1 MPSHRS
7 RHPRVAAAAA
17 VAAATAIVLT
27 ATPASSL
34 SGGPVTDGSRA
45 FTTNILFGDHLKG
58 CSGVLV
64 DKSYVLTAANCVSA
78 TSERPVTGKL
88 QDKTTV
94 TVGRADL
101 NTGTTGAVVEA
112 TDVIVHPERN
122 VALLK
127 LSAPVANGTPAV
139 LSSQAPAAGQTLHS
153 SGFGRTATSWIPGL
167 LNSGQFNVTATTS
180 DAVVDLEPTGDA
192 AICQGD
198 AGGPLTRDN
207 AGLHELVALTT
218 GSWLGSCLGGPEGET
233 RRGARAVR
241 VDDLGQWIKGNVTVP
256 GPDTSNLTDQRALA
270 DFNGDGKA
278 DLAAVDKNGTLQ
290 VYRGRA
296 EGTFEPTP
304 TAVGTPGVW
313 KTVQRIFAGDF
324 NGDGKRDIAAVWESD
339 RILLHAGKGD
349 GTFATT
355 VILSPQNATWAQLK
369 HLTRYKL
376 DPASPKDGV
385 LATRPNGDLYAYKVG
400 TNGQLDFNGGKK
412 IWPDTSFNSVIILG
426 TGDFNG
432 DGRDDVVGVWEN
444 GALVRWT
451 GNAAGTLDSGGLAA
465 AGTWTDLR
473 IVTGDVDGDGKI
485 DIVSWKGNKMSFHR
499 GRGNGT
505 FEGVGVQL

>member
-1 MPSHRS
+1 MPSQRS
-7 RHPRVAAAAA
+7 RHPRVAGAAA
-17 VAAATAIVLT
+17 VAAAAIVLT

-34 SGGPVTDGSRA
+34 SGALVTDGSRA
-45 FTTNILFGDHLKG
+45 FAANIVFGDQIKG

-78 TSERPVTGKL
+78 TAERPVSGKI
-88 QDKTTV
+88 QAKTTV

-101 NTGTTGAVVEA
+101 NAGTGGAVVEA
-112 TDVIVHPERN
+112 TDVVVHPERN

-127 LSAPVANGTPAV
+127 LSAPVANVVPAV
-139 LSSQAPAAGQTLHS
+139 LSGQAPAAGQALYS
-153 SGFGRTATSWIPGL
+153 AGFGRTASSWVPGV
-167 LNSGQFNVTATTS
+167 LNSGQFSVTATS
-180 DAVVDLEPTGDA
+180 ADAVVDLQPAGDS

-198 AGGPLTRDN
+198 AGGPLTREN
-207 AGLHELVALTT
+207 AGRQELVALTT

-233 RRGARAVR
+233 RRGARGVR
-241 VDDLGQWIKGNVTVP
+241 VDDLGQWLKDNVTVP

-339 RILLHAGKGD
+339 RIQLHSGKGD
-349 GTFATT
+349 GTFNTT
-355 VILSPQNATWAQLK
+355 VVLSPQNATWAQLK
-369 HLTRYKL
+369 HLTRYKV
-376 DPASPKDGV
+376 DPSSPKDGV
-385 LATRPNGDLYAYKVG
+385 LATRPNGELYAYKVG
-400 TNGQLDFNGGKK
+400 
-412 IWPDTSFNSVIILG
+412 PPCP
-426 TGDFNG
+426 
-432 DGRDDVVGVWEN
+432 
-444 GALVRWT
+444 
-451 GNAAGTLDSGGLAA
+451 LDS
-465 AGTWTDLR
+465 
-473 IVTGDVDGDGKI
+473 
-485 DIVSWKGNKMSFHR
+485 H
-499 GRGNGT
+499 GRTPPGPHP
-505 FEGVGVQL
+505 

>member
-17 VAAATAIVLT
+17 AAAATAVVLT

-34 SGGPVTDGSRA
+34 SGSPVTDGSRA
-45 FTTNILFGDHLKG
+45 FTAKIVIGDHLKG

-64 DKSYVLTAANCVSA
+64 DKSYVLTAANCLSA
-78 TSERPVTGKL
+78 TGDRPVGGKL
-88 QDKTTV
+88 QEKTTV
-94 TVGRADL
+94 TVGRTDL
-101 NTGTTGAVVEA
+101 NNGTTGAVVEA
-112 TDVIVHPERN
+112 TDVVVHPDRN

-127 LSAPVANGTPAV
+127 LGVPVANVAPAV
-139 LSSQAPAAGQTLHS
+139 LAGQAPAAGQALLS
-153 SGFGRTATSWIPGL
+153 AGFGRTKTSWVPGV
-167 LNSGQFNVTATTS
+167 LNSGQFNVTATTA
-180 DAVVDLEPTGDA
+180 DAVVDLEPAGDS

-207 AGLHELVALTT
+207 AGQQELVALTT
-218 GSWLGSCLGGPEGET
+218 GSWLGSCLGAPEGET

-256 GPDTSNLTDQRALA
+256 GPDTGSLTDHRVLA

-313 KTVQRIFAGDF
+313 KTVQRVFAGDF

-355 VILSPQNATWAQLK
+355 VTLSPQNATWAQLK

-400 TNGQLDFNGGKK
+400 SNNQLDFSGGKK
-412 IWPDTSFNSVIILG
+412 IWPDASFQNVIILG

-451 GNAAGTLDSGGLAA
+451 GNANGTLDSGGLAA
-465 AGTWTDLR
+465 AGTWTNLK
-473 IVTGDVDGDGKI
+473 IVTGDVDGDGKL